1 MQLPAQ
7 AGRRTCRYGTHRAI
21 IRAKMLAM
29 IASPRLPI
37 VISRLGITPLLG
49 SALLA
54 SLGVHL
60 FFLGFS
66 FKFPPV
72 REENFLSPP
81 LEVVLVNSKS
91 AQKPLKA
98 DALAQAN
105 LDGGGNTD
113 ADRRAKSPLPAMA
126 ADQRESGA
134 DSAQQR
140 VKQLEDQARKIMTQ
154 LRATQSL
161 ANTQNEPAP
170 SDPKPEETDP
180 KPMSLVTRSL
190 EMAKL
195 EAQIAQQYEAYQKRP
210 KRMFV
215 GARTQEYVFAR
226 YIEDWRIKV
235 ERIGNQNYPE
245 AARSQKLYG
254 KLQLT
259 VSIKSDGSL
268 EDVEVTRSSGSKIL
282 DAAAVA
288 IVRQAAPYSPFP
300 EEIRKKADIL
310 GITRTWNFTRGD
322 QLSSSNE

>member
-1 MQLPAQ
+1 
-7 AGRRTCRYGTHRAI
+7 
-21 IRAKMLAM
+21 MLAM
-29 IASPRLPI
+29 TAQQRLATFAP
-37 VISRLGITPLLG
+37 RLGITPLLG

-54 SLGVHL
+54 SLGIHL

-140 VKQLEDQARKIMTQ
+140 VKQLEEQARKIMTQ
-154 LRATQSL
+154 LNAAQSL
-161 ANTQNEPAP
+161 PSAQNAPAP
-170 SDPKPEETDP
+170 SDPKP
-180 KPMSLVTRSL
+180 MSLITRSL

-195 EAQIAQQYEAYQKRP
+195 EAQISQEYEAYQKRP

-245 AARSQKLYG
+245 AARTQKLYG

-259 VSIKSDGSL
+259 VSIRADGTL
-268 EDVEVTRSSGSKIL
+268 EDVEVTRPSGARIL

-300 EEIRKKADIL
+300 EEMRKKADIL
-310 GITRTWNFTRGD
+310 SITRTWNFTRAD

>member
-1 MQLPAQ
+1 
-7 AGRRTCRYGTHRAI
+7 
-21 IRAKMLAM
+21 MLAM
-29 IASPRLPI
+29 TAQQRLATFAP
-37 VISRLGITPLLG
+37 RLGITPLLG

-54 SLGVHL
+54 SLGIHL

-140 VKQLEDQARKIMTQ
+140 VKQLEEQARKIMTQ
-154 LRATQSL
+154 LNAAQSL
-161 ANTQNEPAP
+161 PSAQNAPAP
-170 SDPKPEETDP
+170 SDPKP
-180 KPMSLVTRSL
+180 MSLITRSL

-195 EAQIAQQYEAYQKRP
+195 EAQISQEYEAYQKRP

-245 AARSQKLYG
+245 AARTQKLYG

-259 VSIKSDGSL
+259 VSIRADGTL
-268 EDVEVTRSSGSKIL
+268 EDVEVTRPSGARIL

-288 IVRQAAPYSPFP
+288 IVRQVAPYSPFP
-300 EEIRKKADIL
+300 EEMRKKADIL
-310 GITRTWNFTRGD
+310 SITRTWNFTRAD

>member
-1 MQLPAQ
+1 MPDMNAQ
-7 AGRRTCRYGTHRAI
+7 ARSA
-21 IRAKMLAM
+21 LFF
-29 IASPRLPI
+29 
-37 VISRLGITPLLG
+37 SRLGITPALG

-54 SLGVHL
+54 SLAIHL

-98 DALAQAN
+98 DALAQTN

-134 DSAQQR
+134 ESAQQR
-140 VKQLEDQARKIMTQ
+140 VDKLEEQARKIMTQ
-154 LRATQSL
+154 LKATQALPNAQNQAVPIDPPPVAVAKPGL
-161 ANTQNEPAP
+161 AA
-170 SDPKPEETDP
+170 
-180 KPMSLVTRSL
+180 RSL

-210 KRMFV
+210 KRMFI

-282 DAAAVA
+282 DTAAVA

-310 GITRTWNFTRGD
+310 SITRTWNFARGD

>member
-1 MQLPAQ
+1 MSTPSHLP
-7 AGRRTCRYGTHRAI
+7 
-21 IRAKMLAM
+21 
-29 IASPRLPI
+29 SLP
-37 VISRLGITPLLG
+37 SRLGITPLLG

-54 SLGVHL
+54 SLGIHL
-60 FFLGFS
+60 FLLGFS
-66 FKFPPV
+66 FKLPSV
-72 REENFLSPP
+72 REDNFLSPP

-91 AQKPLKA
+91 ARKPLKA

-113 ADRRAKSPLPAMA
+113 LDRRAKSPLPSSAV
-126 ADQRESGA
+126 DQRESGA
-134 DSAQQR
+134 DQAEQR
-140 VKQLEDQARKIMTQ
+140 VKHLEAQARQIMTQ
-154 LRATQSL
+154 LKSDQSL
-161 ANTQNEPAP
+161 PNMQNEPAP
-170 SDPKPEETDP
+170 AETKPVEADPRPI
-180 KPMSLVTRSL
+180 SLVARSL

-195 EAQIAQQYEAYQKRP
+195 EAQISREYSAYQKRP

-215 GARTQEYVFAR
+215 GARTQSYVFAR

-268 EDVEVTRSSGSKIL
+268 DNVEVTRSSGSKIL

-288 IVRQAAPYSPFP
+288 IVRRAAPYSPFP
-300 EEIRKKADIL
+300 EEMRNKADIL
-310 GITRTWNFTRGD
+310 SITRTWNFIPGD
-322 QLSSSNE
+322 QLSSSND

>member
-1 MQLPAQ
+1 
-7 AGRRTCRYGTHRAI
+7 
-21 IRAKMLAM
+21 M
-29 IASPRLPI
+29 IAQPRFA
-37 VISRLGITPLLG
+37 VFFSRFGITPVLG
-49 SALLA
+49 NALLA
-54 SLGVHL
+54 SLGIHL
-60 FFLGFS
+60 FLLGFS

-126 ADQRESGA
+126 ADQRESGS
-134 DSAQQR
+134 DSARQR
-140 VKQLEDQARKIMTQ
+140 VKQLEEQAQSIMTQ
-154 LRATQSL
+154 LKATQSL
-161 ANTQNEPAP
+161 PNAQNPPAP
-170 SDPKPEETDP
+170 SDSSPAAADP
-180 KPMSLVTRSL
+180 KPRSLATRSM

-195 EAQIAQQYEAYQKRP
+195 EAQIAREYEAYQKRP
-210 KRMFV
+210 KRLFI

-259 VSIKSDGSL
+259 VSIKADGSL

-300 EEIRKKADIL
+300 EDIRKKADIL
-310 GITRTWNFTRGD
+310 SITRTWNFTRGD
-322 QLSSSNE
+322 QLRSSNE